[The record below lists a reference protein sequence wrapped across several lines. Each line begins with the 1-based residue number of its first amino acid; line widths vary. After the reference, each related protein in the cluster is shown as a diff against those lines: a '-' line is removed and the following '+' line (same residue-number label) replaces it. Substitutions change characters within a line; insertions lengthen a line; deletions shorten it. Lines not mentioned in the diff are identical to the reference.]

1 MPYVKNSW
9 TVIDRWVIVAG
20 GLKTIEER
28 DV

>member
-9 TVIDRWVIVAG
+9 TVIDRRVIVVG